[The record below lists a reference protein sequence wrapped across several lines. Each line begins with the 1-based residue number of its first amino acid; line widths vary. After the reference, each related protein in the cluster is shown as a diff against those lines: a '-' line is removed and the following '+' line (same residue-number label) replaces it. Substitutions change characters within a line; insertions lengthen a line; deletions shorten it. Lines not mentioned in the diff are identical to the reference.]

1 MIASPALRWV
11 MRHAGPRLGDRIE
24 VTHRMYEEI
33 QVRFECLM
41 DVREPRPT
49 KNGITPPAKKRPH
62 GSHNR
67 TGASPDITRGSS

>member
-1 MIASPALRWV
+1 MIASPALLWV
-11 MRHAGPRLGDRIE
+11 MTHAGPRLGDRIE

-49 KNGITPPAKKRPH
+49 KNGFAHPQKNARTALITVR
-62 GSHNR
+62 
-67 TGASPDITRGSS
+67 ASLLPFTRGPS